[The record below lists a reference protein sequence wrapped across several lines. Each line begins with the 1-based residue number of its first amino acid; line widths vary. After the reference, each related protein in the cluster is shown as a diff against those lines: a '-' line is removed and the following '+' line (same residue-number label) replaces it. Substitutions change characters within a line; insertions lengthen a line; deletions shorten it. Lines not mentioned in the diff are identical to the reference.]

1 MNLVKLLFFLT
12 VSFIIITGC
21 KGDGKVSKV
30 HRAAY
35 IWKESGL
42 SDIKSNLAELE
53 INKLYIKYFEVD
65 YNESMGNFPYNKQKL
80 SPYQLQELTEKL
92 KIVPCIF
99 IRNEI
104 FQYNDE
110 KKLDKLA
117 EDIVFLIDKY
127 NQEAENTKNLSDEIQ
142 IDCDWTLST
151 KEKYFYLLKQIK
163 SKSKKT
169 ISCTLRLYPYK
180 YSDKMGV
187 PPVDKVSLMC
197 YNLISPLKA
206 DNKNSILDIDEFKKY
221 FDKKID
227 YPLHIDIALPVY
239 NWSLIY
245 QNGIFS
251 KSSKINSSQIKSFA
265 KESKPMWFDIQIDT
279 NLNYDFYLRKGDQI
293 KCEEVSAET
302 IQDAIDVL
310 VKHVRFDKE
319 ITVAV
324 YDVNSNTFL
333 KYSNENFNQFYS
345 QFFSK

>member
-1 MNLVKLLFFLT
+1 MNLVKLLFLIT

-35 IWKESGL
+35 IWEESSL

-53 INKLYIKYFEVD
+53 INKLYLKYFEVD
-65 YNESMGNFPYNKQKL
+65 YNESMGNFPYNKQKP

-92 KIVPCIF
+92 KIIPCIF

-110 KKLDKLA
+110 KKLNELA

-127 NQEAENTKNLSDEIQ
+127 NKEAENTKNLSDEIQ

-206 DNKNSILDIDEFKKY
+206 DSKNSILDIDEFKKY

-227 YPLHIDIALPVY
+227 YPLHIDIALPIY

-245 QNGIFS
+245 QNGLFS
-251 KSSKINSSQIKSFA
+251 SSSKINSSQIKSFA
-265 KESKPMWFDIQIDT
+265 KESKPMWFDIKRDSSFGY
-279 NLNYDFYLRKGDQI
+279 NSYLRKGDRV
-293 KCEEVSAET
+293 KCEEVSVET
-302 IQDAIDVL
+302 LNNAIDIINKNVYL
-310 VKHVRFDKE
+310 ESE
-319 ITVAV
+319 ITVSL
-324 YDVNSNTFL
+324 YDINSYTFT
-333 KYSNENFNQFYS
+333 KYSNENFNQFYT
-345 QFFSK
+345 QFLSK